1 MRITLYLFLFF
12 ITTCLVNGETYELH
26 LKFNENA
33 AALFKLRH
41 PFNDSTNNPN
51 YGIFEDCDFNNL
63 EPEWGLA
70 DYDDDNPKLIINS
83 IVGGSKITAPQLNDF
98 GACSPIVSVVYGTA
112 TCVVEVIN
120 WPGMETGTYTKT
132 IAAGEPEWVVTNL
145 PLKKDMGLTIIKAKQ
160 QNNNKLKIKAEFAEL
175 GLLEEDNSIFRAS
188 LESYPETQF
197 WMNCKATGLNKITKA
212 GTVGKFGRPVE
223 AVVKNKNINKQKLTL
238 NKISKNTL
246 QNDLLSVFVTF
257 NNGWSGFQQIQLDDK
272 GKYKAP
278 K

>member
-1 MRITLYLFLFF
+1 MRITLYLLLFF
-12 ITTCLVNGETYELH
+12 TTACFVKGEIYELH
-26 LKFNENA
+26 LHFNENA
-33 AALFKLRH
+33 TAVFKLRH
-41 PFNDSTNNPN
+41 PFNDSANNPN
-51 YGIFEDCDFNNL
+51 YGIYKDCDLNNL
-63 EPEWGLA
+63 DPDWGLI

-83 IVGGSKITAPQLNDF
+83 IIGGSKITASQINDF
-98 GACSPIVSVVYGTA
+98 GNCSPIVSVVYGTA

-120 WPGMETGTYTKT
+120 WPGMETGACTK
-132 IAAGEPEWVVTNL
+132 IISAGDPEWVVTNL
-145 PLKKDMGLTIIKAKQ
+145 PLAKDLGLTIIKAKQ

-188 LESYPETQF
+188 LESYPESQF
-197 WMNCKATGLNKITKA
+197 WMDFKATGLNKITKA

-238 NKISKNTL
+238 NKFSKSTFK
-246 QNDLLSVFVTF
+246 NDLLSVFVTF